1 MAIRST
7 LFVPVRTPLAAAAI
21 SICLAAHAQT
31 TLSPVTITGKGDP
44 AIAIG
49 GWGDL
54 PLSRLP
60 FQATI
65 VSSEQ
70 MKDLGVTRLADV
82 VRIDPSVSDAY
93 NTEGYWDFLAVRGF
107 LVDNR
112 FNYRRDGL
120 PINAETSLPLDNKD
134 RIEVLKGTSGV
145 QAGTS
150 APGGLVNLVVKRP
163 ANETVRG
170 VGLSWRER
178 GSVLGAVDL
187 SQRFGAGG
195 VFGLRVN
202 VAAERMDPKVRS
214 ARGER
219 SLLAVAGDWRLSRE
233 TLLEAEFETSH
244 RSQPSVPGFSLLG
257 PEVPAPIDPRT
268 NLNNQPWSLP
278 VVLDGNT
285 GSLRLTHRLNEQW
298 RATVHAGTQRLK
310 SDDRIAFPFGCFDAT
325 ANVYYA
331 DRYCP
336 NGDFDLYDF
345 RSDNELRRTDAIEA
359 ALHGEMKTGA
369 VAHTLSAGVLRSRFR
384 ARFQQLAFNFA
395 GTGNVSGELVTP
407 AAPALTDE
415 NTNRDERSTE
425 LFVRDAARIGER
437 YTVWAGLRHTR
448 LDRDSVRTDGSRPTA
463 YEQSITSPW
472 LGLSVD
478 LTPDS
483 MLYASWGRGVESEVA
498 PNRPRYA
505 NAGQALSALR
515 SRQVEAGIKLTR
527 DDWRF
532 GAAVFDIEQPK
543 WSDVG
548 ANCLDDSTPGSCL
561 RTEDGVSRHQGIELS
576 TAWQSTPFTLQGG
589 VQWLKA
595 RRQGS
600 ANAAV
605 DGKRP
610 TNVPAVAVKL
620 QGRYD
625 VAAVPGLVVQ
635 ADWHAV
641 GNRMVL
647 EDNSV
652 RVPGYARTDL
662 GLRYGHSTGVGRLT
676 WRVGIDN
683 LFDKRAW
690 RESAFQFGHVYL
702 FPLAPRTLRVSLEA
716 AL

>member
-1 MAIRST
+1 MATS
-7 LFVPVRTPLAAAAI
+7 FFPVRTVFSAAALSVVLAAQ
-21 SICLAAHAQT
+21 AQT
-31 TLSPVTITGKGDP
+31 TLKPVTITGKGDP
-44 AIAIG
+44 VIAIG
-49 GWGDL
+49 GWGDT
-54 PLSRLP
+54 PLSRSP

-65 VSSEQ
+65 ISSEQ
-70 MKDLGVTRLADV
+70 MKDSGMTRLADV

-134 RIEVLKGTSGV
+134 RVEILKGTSGV

-163 ANETVRG
+163 GDETVRDVG
-170 VGLSWRER
+170 VSWRER
-178 GSVLGAVDL
+178 GSMLGAVDL
-187 SQRFGAGG
+187 SQRFGEGAA
-195 VFGLRVN
+195 FGLRVN
-202 VAAERMDPKVRS
+202 AAAERMDPKVRS
-214 ARGER
+214 TRGER
-219 SLLAVAGDWRLSRE
+219 TLFAVAGDWRLSRE

-257 PEVPAPIDPRT
+257 DTVPTPVDPRIS
-268 NLNNQPWSLP
+268 LNIQPWSLP

-285 GSLRLTHRLNEQW
+285 GSLRFTHRLNDQW
-298 RATVHAGTQRLK
+298 RATLHAGTQQLK
-310 SDDRIAFPFGCFDAT
+310 SDDRIAFPFGCFDAV

-345 RSDNELRRTDAIEA
+345 RSENERRRTDAVEA
-359 ALHGEMKTGA
+359 AVHGGLRTGP
-369 VAHTLSAGVLRSRFR
+369 VAHTVSAGVLRSRFR
-384 ARFQQLAFNFA
+384 ARFQQQAFNFT
-395 GTGNVSGELVTP
+395 GTGNVSGELLTP
-407 AAPALTDE
+407 EAPALTDE

-437 YTVWAGLRHTR
+437 ITLWSGLRHTR
-448 LDRDSVRTDGSRPTA
+448 VHRESVRTDGSRPTA
-463 YEQSITSPW
+463 YDQSFTAPW

-478 LTPDS
+478 LAPDT
-483 MLYASWGRGVESEVA
+483 MVYASWGRGVESEVA

-505 NAGQALSALR
+505 NAGQALPALS
-515 SRQVEAGIKLTR
+515 SRQVEAGVKLTR
-527 DDWRF
+527 DDWRL

-548 ANCLDDSTPGSCL
+548 ANCLDDSTPGSCE
-561 RTEDGVSRHQGIELS
+561 RTADGVAQHRGIELS
-576 TAWQSTPFTLQGG
+576 AAWQASPFTLQGG
-589 VQWLKA
+589 LQWLKA
-595 RRQGS
+595 RREGA
-600 ANAAV
+600 ANASV

-625 VAAVPGLVVQ
+625 VTAVPGLMLQ

-641 GNRMVL
+641 GDRMVL

-652 RVPGYARTDL
+652 RVPGYARTDV
-662 GLRYGHSTGVGRLT
+662 GVRYGQSTALGRIT
-676 WRVGIDN
+676 WRAGIDN

-702 FPLAPRTLRVSLEA
+702 FPLAPRALRLSLEA